1 MNQANKNFATN
12 IVHIVANIIVGVLYT
27 PYLVKT
33 VGIVVYG
40 VVPLALVIN
49 QYINVISLS
58 LINALTRFYSVE
70 YRGNNM
76 EKASSY
82 FSTSII
88 VGIVFSLIL
97 YPILHVGINYVRY
110 VFDIPE
116 ALISDAQWLFRFT
129 VASFFVSIISNCVN
143 TTLYADNRLD
153 DVNYLKITRQ
163 LSKFGFNIALFL
175 LFDVNIFYI
184 GLANLLS
191 ESLVLLLSVY
201 FYRKT
206 KPQGVRFSFFLYN
219 KGLLFTMLSMIAWVL
234 LQRFSDTFLYKID
247 SILMNVYFG
256 IKMTGIIGAVSEFG
270 SYVVSITSILASLF
284 GPLMLIAYSKKNICE
299 YETITVDGGYLV
311 GLFTSLFTGL
321 LCGSASILL
330 SLWLG
335 KEYGNY
341 GSWMIIKI
349 IVIPFTSVGAM
360 YSNSY
365 LYANRN
371 KYPALVSLS
380 LAILNILFNI
390 VLLHFIKSVYVFMIA
405 CMIFMVMQGFL
416 MQVYFYNSLYH
427 GCLKKIFQ
435 TTAKFILCG
444 FCVSITTYM
453 FTVIFNVHSIY
464 VLMCIYMVVACLW
477 LILIDVWFVNNK
489 QRDMLIKLVP
499 VYGKIR
505 RFITKYNQ
513 Q

>member
-12 IVHIVANIIVGVLYT
+12 IVHLMANIIVGVLYT

-33 VGIVVYG
+33 VGIVAYG

-76 EKASSY
+76 ERVSSY

-88 VGIVFSLIL
+88 VGIVFSFIL
-97 YPILHVGINYVRY
+97 YPILHYATDNVQY
-110 VFDIPE
+110 VFDIPS
-116 ALISDAQWLFRFT
+116 ALISDAQWLFRFMI
-129 VASFFVSIISNCVN
+129 VSFFVSIISNCVN
-143 TTLYADNRLD
+143 TTLFADNLLD
-153 DVNYLKITRQ
+153 YVNYLKIFRQ
-163 LSKFGFNIALFL
+163 LSKFAFNVALFL

-184 GLANLLS
+184 GLANLFS
-191 ESLVLLLSVY
+191 ESLVLLLSIF

-206 KPQGVRFSFFLYN
+206 KPQGVKFSLLLYN

-284 GPLMLIAYSKKNICE
+284 GPLMLIAYSKKNITE

-311 GLFTSLFTGL
+311 GLFTSLLAGL

-335 KEYGNY
+335 KEYGAY
-341 GSWMIIKI
+341 ASWLIIKI

-360 YSNSY
+360 YGNSY
-365 LYANRN
+365 LYANKN

-380 LAILNILFNI
+380 LAMLNTLFNI
-390 VLLHFIKSVYVFMIA
+390 AFLHFTKSVYVFMIV
-405 CMIFMVMQGFL
+405 CLIFMIMQGFL
-416 MQVYFYNSLYH
+416 MQVYFYNSLYN
-427 GCLKKIFQ
+427 GCLKRILQ
-435 TTAKFILCG
+435 TTAKFMLCG
-444 FCVSITTYM
+444 LGVSITTY
-453 FTVIFNVHSIY
+453 ILIIISNVQNIY
-464 VLMCIYMVVACLW
+464 LLIGIYIIVACLW
-477 LILIDVWFVNNK
+477 LVLIDIWFVNNM
-489 QRDMLIKLVP
+489 QRDLLIRIIP
-499 VYGKIR
+499 VYGQIR
-505 RFITKYNQ
+505 RLITK
-513 Q
+513 